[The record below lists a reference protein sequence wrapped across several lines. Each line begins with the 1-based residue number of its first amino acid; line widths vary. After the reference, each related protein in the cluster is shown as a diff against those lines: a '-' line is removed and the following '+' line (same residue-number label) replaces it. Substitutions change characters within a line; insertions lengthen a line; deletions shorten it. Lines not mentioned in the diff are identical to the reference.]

1 MPELRGAKMTVST
14 QPLVGTFVADPIHS
28 TFGFSVR
35 HMGVAKFRASFDDF
49 DATVVADEQGVRLA
63 GSVRVE
69 SVSIKQ
75 PDFRAHVVFGADF
88 FDGSNY
94 PELSFHS
101 TAVVLN
107 DDGTA
112 KVDGELTLKGTT
124 KPFSATGTYQP
135 LTEDAFGGLRSGVD
149 FEATVDRRDWGLG
162 WQAPLP
168 KGGDALGWEVTLTAH
183 VELVKQA

>member
-1 MPELRGAKMTVST
+1 MTLST
-14 QPLVGTFVADPIHS
+14 QALVGSFAADPIHS
-28 TFGFSVR
+28 TFQFTVR
-35 HMGVAKFRASFDDF
+35 HMGVGRFSASFDDF
-49 DATVVADEQGVRLA
+49 DATVVSDEQGVRVE

-75 PDFRAHVVFGADF
+75 PDFRAHVVQGADF

-94 PELSFHS
+94 PELSFRS
-101 TAVVLN
+101 TKVVLN

-112 KVDGELTLKGTT
+112 QIDGELTIKGIT
-124 KPFSATGTYQP
+124 KPFSATGTHLP
-135 LTEDAFGGLRSGVD
+135 VTEDAFGGLRAGVD
-149 FEATVDRRDWGLG
+149 FEAVVDRRDWNFG

-168 KGGDALGWEVTLTAH
+168 KGGDAVGWQVTLTAH